1 MQYFR
6 TSRRRRAR
14 QIRTTV
20 YVLACIAL
28 ILAIA
33 ILLPYLT

>member
-28 ILAIA
+28 AIA